1 MRKSYQSD
9 ITRKQFDLIRVDLES
24 VRKKTRPRSV
34 DLYDIFCA
42 VLYVLKSVCQW
53 RMLPSDFPNWQ
64 NVYWHFSIWNK
75 SEILEEVLKKISW
88 RGPIKQWSER
98 QKNQLHIAN

>member
-1 MRKSYQSD
+1 
-9 ITRKQFDLIRVDLES
+9 
-24 VRKKTRPRSV
+24 
-34 DLYDIFCA
+34 
-42 VLYVLKSVCQW
+42 
-53 RMLPSDFPNWQ
+53 MLPSDFPNWQ